1 MTNMNQLR
9 IFIAVL
15 LVFLNGCTFLGLPW
29 QFSAASTAGDLISA
43 EATGKTLS
51 ENGASLALKK
61 DCQWGRVAI
70 GWPPCLTKEEFIDK
84 LIEMDCKTYSWNFL
98 NIPYCRESKTNV

>member
-1 MTNMNQLR
+1 MTNTNQLR
-9 IFIAVL
+9 IFIVVL
-15 LVFLNGCTFLGLPW
+15 SGFLNGCSLVGIPW
-29 QFSAASTAGDLISA
+29 QISAASTAGDFISA
-43 EATGKTLS
+43 NQTGKTLS

-61 DCQWGRVAI
+61 DCQWSRVAL

-98 NIPYCRESKTNV
+98 NIPYCREGKTNV